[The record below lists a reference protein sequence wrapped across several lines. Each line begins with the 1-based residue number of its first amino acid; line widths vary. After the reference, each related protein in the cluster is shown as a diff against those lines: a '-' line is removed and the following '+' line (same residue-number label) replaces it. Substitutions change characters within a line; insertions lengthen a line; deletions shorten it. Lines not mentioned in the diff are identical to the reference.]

1 MPEPFRVAI
10 SGRPPSAPAG
20 TTVFVLERAAVDRS
34 AELAVIVRLVTDRRL
49 FGEIYR
55 GLAPEYF
62 WSMPKGSGV
71 FIQCLVPTAAVCPGA
86 SRPGDIDILV
96 LPYEGDELVLEETLA
111 IEVKVVRATYARQG
125 KSPNDYGLSQA
136 RAMLD
141 LGFPKV
147 AVAHLIVS
155 DSSPRSAW
163 SEMMAVKILDDQGNC
178 SSPGPVWIDAL
189 PLKLIER
196 AFGRLSK
203 AGTKD
208 DEIGLVAAYVGRM
221 GRQVEPSKPGTW
233 TAEHRAAGTNPRLS
247 RNLLASIADYFEAH
261 PEWWLETP
269 RFGSTNG

>member
-1 MPEPFRVAI
+1 MHAPFRIAI
-10 SGRPPSAPAG
+10 NGRPPSAPDG
-20 TTVFVLERAAVDRS
+20 TTVFLLERATVEKS
-34 AELAVIVRLVTDRRL
+34 AELAMIVRLVTDRRL

-71 FIQCLVPTAAVCPGA
+71 FIQCLVPTAALCPGA
-86 SRPGDIDILV
+86 IRPGDIDILI

-111 IEVKVVRATYARQG
+111 IEVKVIRATYARQG
-125 KSPNDYGLSQA
+125 KSPNDFGFSQA

-163 SEMMAVKILDDQGNC
+163 REMMAVTILDEGGNC
-178 SSPGPVWIDAL
+178 TTLEPVWINAL
-189 PLKLIER
+189 PLQLIER

-203 AGTKD
+203 AGAND
-208 DEIGLVAAYVGRM
+208 DEIGLVAAYVGRI
-221 GRQVEPSKPGTW
+221 GRQVETSKPSTW
-233 TAEHRAAGTNPRLS
+233 TPEHRVAGNNPKLN
-247 RNLLASIADYFEAH
+247 RNLLASIADYFEAR
-261 PEWWLETP
+261 PDWWLDTP
-269 RFGSTNG
+269 RFDQAKG